1 MKEINKF
8 FYKITF
14 LIFFVFSAQ
23 AESKVLSIGNSEAK
37 VTIKVFSSLTCPHC
51 ANFHSNIYEMLKKDY
66 IDRGLVKFE
75 HHAFPLDLAALNAE
89 IIVRC
94 QDNNNKKFELLTEI
108 YKKQTTWAVGSDI
121 KKINELIK
129 KIGVNFNLSNEKMDT
144 CLENDTV
151 QDEILEQRIEAQKE
165 YKIESTPTII
175 INEKKYSGKINY
187 KEFKKNI
194 DKKLSMNF
202 KQLEITGFKSFSE
215 KTTFF
220 IEKGLTGI
228 VGPNGCGKSNIV
240 ESLRWCMGENS
251 AKSMRGSGMED
262 VIFSGTSNRPS
273 KNISEV
279 SLLLDNQNK
288 EGPAQYEEFDE
299 ISIKRKIEKDKGS
312 KYYIND
318 KEVRARDVQTFFADL
333 STGAHS
339 PSLISQGR
347 IGQLVTAKPIERK
360 SILEEAAGISGIHA
374 RRQEA
379 ETRLN
384 AAENNL
390 KRADELKKQQQKQLD
405 NLKKQAEE
413 ATRYKEI
420 SGEIKQIEAGLYF
433 LKISEIE
440 KDKKQILEKLSE
452 LDDEISAIS
461 IDFNHNNTLLEEE
474 NKKLSPLRDKKME
487 SAAKLQKLNLDME
500 NLVEEESRVK
510 SLQDKLEKSIK
521 TIESD
526 LERERSISLDADLNE
541 KRLSEEKDALLKTEN
556 ELLTV
561 ETNSTKELK
570 ESKNLLDGLQS
581 QLDSMLDQI
590 EKDIDEDKKLLKE
603 TFRELK
609 QLVKKITSSQE
620 EYAEK
625 YGKDRS
631 IQSDSI
637 KRKERIKNIDVELK
651 NWRNLKSNSEKMNSE
666 LSNRKNKL
674 FLELNDN
681 QKNPERI
688 ATSKGQNLQN
698 LENTKKRNEEIENE
712 LIAAEKKYNL
722 INQNLKEIQIK
733 LSDLKENKARN
744 EATVEGIENRKKDLL
759 HSVKNE
765 LNINDEASL
774 LPQSDLNNISPN
786 DLPTLEE
793 QSQKVEKA
801 KKKRES
807 LGSVNLRADEE
818 TKKYET
824 EIKKMEDDR
833 ADLFSAIVKLKS
845 SIDELNQKGRERL
858 LEAFTKVNR
867 KFNEVYTK
875 LFNGGTAKIELVDSD
890 DPLEAGL
897 EMYVSPP
904 GKRLQSISLLSG
916 GEQALTAMSLVF
928 AVFLVNPS
936 PICVLDE
943 VDAPLDDAN
952 VTRFCSLLDELTKIT
967 KTKFI
972 IITHHALTMSRMH
985 RLYGVTM
992 AEQGVSQLVSVDL
1005 QKAEELVA

>member
-1 MKEINKF
+1 
-8 FYKITF
+8 
-14 LIFFVFSAQ
+14 
-23 AESKVLSIGNSEAK
+23 
-37 VTIKVFSSLTCPHC
+37 
-51 ANFHSNIYEMLKKDY
+51 
-66 IDRGLVKFE
+66 
-75 HHAFPLDLAALNAE
+75 
-89 IIVRC
+89 
-94 QDNNNKKFELLTEI
+94 
-108 YKKQTTWAVGSDI
+108 
-121 KKINELIK
+121 
-129 KIGVNFNLSNEKMDT
+129 
-144 CLENDTV
+144 
-151 QDEILEQRIEAQKE
+151 
-165 YKIESTPTII
+165 
-175 INEKKYSGKINY
+175 
-187 KEFKKNI
+187 
-194 DKKLSMNF
+194 MNF

-312 KYYIND
+312 KYYINN

-440 KDKKQILEKLSE
+440 NDKKQILEKLSE

-570 ESKNLLDGLQS
+570 ESKNLLEGLQS

-620 EYAEK
+620 DYAEK

-666 LSNRKNKL
+666 LSSRKNKL

>member
-1 MKEINKF
+1 
-8 FYKITF
+8 
-14 LIFFVFSAQ
+14 
-23 AESKVLSIGNSEAK
+23 
-37 VTIKVFSSLTCPHC
+37 
-51 ANFHSNIYEMLKKDY
+51 
-66 IDRGLVKFE
+66 
-75 HHAFPLDLAALNAE
+75 
-89 IIVRC
+89 
-94 QDNNNKKFELLTEI
+94 
-108 YKKQTTWAVGSDI
+108 
-121 KKINELIK
+121 
-129 KIGVNFNLSNEKMDT
+129 
-144 CLENDTV
+144 
-151 QDEILEQRIEAQKE
+151 
-165 YKIESTPTII
+165 
-175 INEKKYSGKINY
+175 
-187 KEFKKNI
+187 
-194 DKKLSMNF
+194 MNF

-215 KTTFF
+215 KTKFL
-220 IEKGLTGI
+220 IENGLTGI

-279 SLLLDNQNK
+279 ALLLDNHNK
-288 EGPAQYEEFDE
+288 EGPAQFKDFDE
-299 ISIKRKIEKDKGS
+299 ITIRRKIEKDKGS
-312 KYYIND
+312 KYFIND
-318 KEVRARDVQTFFADL
+318 KEVRARDVQTFFADM

-420 SGEIKQIEAGLYF
+420 SKEIKNIEAGLYY
-433 LKISEIE
+433 LKINVIE
-440 KDKKQILEKLSE
+440 KDKKLIIEKLSE
-452 LDDEISAIS
+452 LEDEISAIN

-474 NKKLSPLRDKKME
+474 NKKLAPLRDNKME
-487 SAAKLQKLNLDME
+487 SAAKLQKLNLDMT

-510 SLQDKLEKSIK
+510 SLQEKLEKSIK

-526 LERERSISLDADLNE
+526 LERERSISLDAHLNE
-541 KRLSEEKDALLKTEN
+541 KRILMEKDELLKTEN
-556 ELLTV
+556 ELLIV
-561 ETNSTKELK
+561 ETSSTKELK
-570 ESKNLLDGLQS
+570 TSKDQLNNLQS
-581 QLDSMLDQI
+581 KLDAMLDKI
-590 EKDIDEDKKLLKE
+590 EKDIDEDKKLSKDSFQKLK
-603 TFRELK
+603 L
-609 QLVKKITSSQE
+609 LVKEITSSQE

-625 YGKDRS
+625 YGKDKS

-637 KRKERIKNIDVELK
+637 KRKERIKNIDVELE
-651 NWRNLKSNSEKMNSE
+651 NWRNLKSNSEKMTSE
-666 LSNRKNKL
+666 LNERKNKL
-674 FLELNDN
+674 LVELHDN
-681 QKNPERI
+681 QQNPERI

-712 LIAAEKKYNL
+712 LIDAEKKYNL
-722 INQNLKEIQIK
+722 INQNLKEIQLK

-744 EATVEGIENRKKDLL
+744 EATIEGIENRKKDLL
-759 HSVKNE
+759 HLVKNE
-765 LNINDEASL
+765 LNIGDEGSL
-774 LPQSDLNNISPN
+774 LPQSDLNDVSP
-786 DLPTLEE
+786 DRLPSLEE
-793 QSQKVEKA
+793 QSQKVEKI
-801 KKKRES
+801 KKKRDS

-833 ADLFSAIVKLKS
+833 ADLYSAIVKLKA

-875 LFNGGTAKIELVDSD
+875 LFNGGNAKIELVDSE

-897 EMYVSPP
+897 EMFVSPP

-952 VTRFCSLLDELTKIT
+952 VTRFCGLLDELTKIT

-992 AEQGVSQLVSVDL
+992 AEQGVSQLVSVDF

>member
-1 MKEINKF
+1 
-8 FYKITF
+8 
-14 LIFFVFSAQ
+14 
-23 AESKVLSIGNSEAK
+23 
-37 VTIKVFSSLTCPHC
+37 
-51 ANFHSNIYEMLKKDY
+51 
-66 IDRGLVKFE
+66 
-75 HHAFPLDLAALNAE
+75 
-89 IIVRC
+89 
-94 QDNNNKKFELLTEI
+94 
-108 YKKQTTWAVGSDI
+108 
-121 KKINELIK
+121 
-129 KIGVNFNLSNEKMDT
+129 
-144 CLENDTV
+144 
-151 QDEILEQRIEAQKE
+151 
-165 YKIESTPTII
+165 
-175 INEKKYSGKINY
+175 
-187 KEFKKNI
+187 
-194 DKKLSMNF
+194 MNF
-202 KQLEITGFKSFSE
+202 KKLEITGFKSFSE
-215 KTTFF
+215 KTNFL
-220 IEKGLTGI
+220 IENGLTGI

-288 EGPAQYEEFDE
+288 EGPVQYKEFDE
-299 ISIKRKIEKDKGS
+299 ISVKRKIEKDKGS

-318 KEVRARDVQTFFADL
+318 KEVRAKDVQTFFADL

-360 SILEEAAGISGIHA
+360 SILEEAAGISGIHV

-420 SGEIKQIEAGLYF
+420 SREIKKIEAGLYY

-440 KDKKQILEKLSE
+440 KDKKQIVEKLSE
-452 LDDEISAIS
+452 LDDEISAVN

-474 NKKLSPLRDKKME
+474 NKKLAPLRDKKME
-487 SAAKLQKLNLDME
+487 SAAKLQKLNLDMA
-500 NLVEEESRVK
+500 NLIEEESRVK
-510 SLQDKLEKSIK
+510 SLQEKLEKSIK

-526 LERERSISLDADLNE
+526 LERERSISLDSDLNE
-541 KRLSEEKDALLKTEN
+541 KRISKEKETLLKTEN
-556 ELLTV
+556 ELLSV
-561 ETNSTKELK
+561 ETSSSKELK
-570 ESKNLLDGLQS
+570 ASKAQLDDLQS
-581 QLDSMLDQI
+581 QLDTMLNQI
-590 EKDIDEDKKLLKE
+590 ERDIDEDKKLSKKI
-603 TFRELK
+603 FRELK

-620 EYAEK
+620 QYAEK
-625 YGKDRS
+625 YGKDKS

-637 KRKERIKNIDVELK
+637 KRKERIKNIDIELE
-651 NWRNLKSNSEKMNSE
+651 NWRNLKSNSVKMSSE
-666 LSNRKNKL
+666 LSNRKDKL
-674 FLELNDN
+674 LLELSDN
-681 QKNPERI
+681 KKNPERI

-698 LENTKKRNEEIENE
+698 LENTKKRNEEIESE

-722 INQNLKEIQIK
+722 ITENLKEIQLK
-733 LSDLKENKARN
+733 LSALKENKARN

-774 LPQSDLNNISPN
+774 LPLSDLNDVSP
-786 DLPTLEE
+786 DALPSLEK
-793 QSQKVEKA
+793 QSQKSEKI
-801 KKKRES
+801 KKQRES

-833 ADLFSAIVKLKS
+833 ADLYSAIVKLKT

-858 LEAFTKVNR
+858 LEAYTKVNR

-875 LFNGGTAKIELVDSD
+875 LFSGGTAKIELVDSD

-897 EMYVSPP
+897 EMFVSPP

-952 VTRFCSLLDELTKIT
+952 VTRFCSLLDELVKIT

>member
-1 MKEINKF
+1 MRFKKLEIN
-8 FYKITF
+8 
-14 LIFFVFSAQ
+14 
-23 AESKVLSIGNSEAK
+23 
-37 VTIKVFSSLTCPHC
+37 
-51 ANFHSNIYEMLKKDY
+51 
-66 IDRGLVKFE
+66 
-75 HHAFPLDLAALNAE
+75 
-89 IIVRC
+89 
-94 QDNNNKKFELLTEI
+94 
-108 YKKQTTWAVGSDI
+108 
-121 KKINELIK
+121 
-129 KIGVNFNLSNEKMDT
+129 
-144 CLENDTV
+144 
-151 QDEILEQRIEAQKE
+151 
-165 YKIESTPTII
+165 
-175 INEKKYSGKINY
+175 
-187 KEFKKNI
+187 
-194 DKKLSMNF
+194 
-202 KQLEITGFKSFSE
+202 GFKSFSE

-220 IEKGLTGI
+220 IEDGLTGV

-279 SLLLDNQNK
+279 TLMIDNKTK
-288 EGPAQYEEFDE
+288 EGSAQYNEFDE
-299 ISIKRKIEKDKGS
+299 IEVKRKIEKDKGS
-312 KYYIND
+312 KYYINN

-347 IGQLVTAKPIERK
+347 IGQLVTAKPIERR

-420 SGEIKQIEAGLYF
+420 SGEIKKVESGLYY
-433 LKISEIE
+433 LKIQEIE
-440 KDKKQILEKLSE
+440 KDKKLIEEKLSE
-452 LDDEISAIS
+452 LDDEISAVN

-474 NKKLSPLRDKKME
+474 NKKLAPLRDKKME
-487 SAAKLQKLNLDME
+487 SSAKLQKINLDITS
-500 NLVEEESRVK
+500 LDEEEKRVK
-510 SLQDKLEKSIK
+510 SLQIKLETSI
-521 TIESD
+521 TTAESD
-526 LERERSISLDADLNE
+526 LERERSISLDAELNDKRISKE
-541 KRLSEEKDALLKTEN
+541 KEELLKTEN
-556 ELLTV
+556 ELIEV
-561 ETNSTKELK
+561 ESASSKELNT
-570 ESKNLLDGLQS
+570 SKSNLNNLQA
-581 QLDSMLDQI
+581 QLDSLLDKI
-590 EKDIDEDKKLLKE
+590 ESYIDHEKKLTKE
-603 TFRELK
+603 IFQELK
-609 QLVKKITSSQE
+609 KLVNKITLSQE
-620 EYAEK
+620 EYAER
-625 YGKDRS
+625 YGKNKS

-637 KRKERIKNIDVELK
+637 KRKERIKNIDIELE
-651 NWRNLKSNSEKMNSE
+651 NWRSLKLNSGKMISE
-666 LSNRKNKL
+666 LNERKSKVK
-674 FLELNDN
+674 LELDEN
-681 QKNPERI
+681 KRNPERI

-698 LENTKKRNEEIENE
+698 LENTKKRNEEIGIE
-712 LIAAEKKYNL
+712 LVKAEKKYYL
-722 INQNLKEIQIK
+722 INENLKEIQLK

-744 EATVEGIENRKKDLL
+744 EATIEGIDNRKKDLL
-759 HSVKNE
+759 YSVKNE
-765 LNINDEASL
+765 LSIESEISL
-774 LPQSDLNNISPN
+774 LTNSDLSGLSKDNFPSIE
-786 DLPTLEE
+786 DQTK
-793 QSQKVEKA
+793 KVERI
-801 KKKRES
+801 KKQRES

-818 TKKYET
+818 TKKYES

-833 ADLFSAIVKLKS
+833 ADLYSAIVKLKA
-845 SIDELNQKGRERL
+845 SINELNQKGRERL

-875 LFNGGTAKIELVDSD
+875 LFNGGSAKIELVDSD

-897 EMYVSPP
+897 EMLVSPP
-904 GKRLQSISLLSG
+904 GKRLQSITLLSG
-916 GEQALTAMSLVF
+916 GEQALTALSLIF

-936 PICVLDE
+936 PISILDE

-952 VTRFCSLLDELTKIT
+952 VTRFCTLLDELTKMT

-992 AEQGVSQLVSVDL
+992 AEQGVSQLVAVDL

>member
-1 MKEINKF
+1 
-8 FYKITF
+8 
-14 LIFFVFSAQ
+14 
-23 AESKVLSIGNSEAK
+23 
-37 VTIKVFSSLTCPHC
+37 
-51 ANFHSNIYEMLKKDY
+51 
-66 IDRGLVKFE
+66 
-75 HHAFPLDLAALNAE
+75 
-89 IIVRC
+89 
-94 QDNNNKKFELLTEI
+94 
-108 YKKQTTWAVGSDI
+108 
-121 KKINELIK
+121 
-129 KIGVNFNLSNEKMDT
+129 
-144 CLENDTV
+144 
-151 QDEILEQRIEAQKE
+151 
-165 YKIESTPTII
+165 
-175 INEKKYSGKINY
+175 
-187 KEFKKNI
+187 
-194 DKKLSMNF
+194 MNF

-312 KYYIND
+312 KYYINN

-570 ESKNLLDGLQS
+570 ESKNLLEGLQS

-590 EKDIDEDKKLLKE
+590 EKDIDEDKKLLKG

-620 EYAEK
+620 DYAEK

-666 LSNRKNKL
+666 LSSRKNKL